1 MQNNEI
7 KITYSC
13 EETLKKIKEYMAD
26 AKCVTLYTS
35 SFNYFTSRNTMMVN
49 SILNLIANFS
59 RQDGKE
65 ASIVTDFYIDKESF
79 TDSDLGRAREFE
91 YRGIPVK
98 VVHKKSA
105 IDKFFINLKEKIEP
119 IRNKKNDEYVI
130 EAAQDEKERN
140 LLRKLGEN
148 EEPTKITGKAPLSF
162 YDMFDL
168 AVTYYDDCK
177 DIIRD
182 CLNTL
187 KQDLLSDARSLV
199 SSEGLDGAKFERSI
213 EECFD
218 ELDKNL
224 SKLNNDSGQ
233 FLIKQVVLFILSLA
247 DLSGEKGIGKM
258 LASTGS
264 GLYEFIKLNLKLYEY
279 KTNRALYGVSLPIL
293 NFFASRFA
301 SIINTINVNSSCNV
315 LVFKK
320 DKDDRAGYFIDITH
334 LDFGYRFFTNSNN
347 LNEMNYNTDEGCS
360 IYGYLDDARVF
371 DYTKE
376 QINYNVVNKNLGFGS
391 GDDTL
396 FDKLKKEIKGL
407 NANLNF
413 ICATNFNS
421 VKLANLISDKSDKNG
436 KSTNDEMNS
445 KDFSN
450 LNKNYIILSN
460 SPFRSSAGL
469 REEVISK
476 SLDQEIK
483 DELNRSSKSNLVKQ
497 KFTDIKTL
505 EPVKDYSK
513 YSIDINK
520 DNQKSTLVLNLS
532 PFARIDKSY
541 IDNIKEKVE
550 EYKHLTYDD
559 NLEYLDKQAKYEEL
573 LGINVAHV
581 NAYAKQP
588 NDMEE
593 IKKNEETYMQK
604 AIISFRAIF
613 DRVNHS
619 AQKRKFMKKH
629 HNELEIGRLKEQVVN
644 ARLGDKNIPYLQE
657 EIQNKTIEQQNIL
670 NEISLDPSYNYS
682 LIEVLSL
689 AVAYFII
696 TKSFSEDLVKKNIKH
711 DGEYIEIS
719 EENIRALP
727 LKASAKLGDKSLRL
741 FLYKDTAKSSGLKS
755 SEYLCI
761 EEIVKYMDKA
771 KVGKI
776 TSIEELLTE
785 NDGIEENTETKNE
798 STASDANS
806 KKDENIDPEQIKF
819 IEELL
824 DKQEKEIKASWDKD
838 NAILKEALKGQNRT
852 YDDSRNIDKE
862 VTSFIVKTAIEGVF
876 PLAEFVSEDGVTKVF
891 ESLSSFIFSPNKK
904 ELKKE
909 FLDEIGILN
918 IVRQMFTVKGTKDV
932 DKFLK
937 EATNIKDRVKALRK
951 SKKNLI
957 DMAVNSTKI
966 RLLIG
971 YYNLNLIWDRMNSSA
986 TMKRAFTFSLLN
998 IQTLENILKDYGKSL
1013 GKDMGLALLTGA
1025 VELWKTSYDQLE
1037 ENYNEIMH
1045 TRYTYKFNEAYAL
1058 NNISYKPLSIDEA
1071 YDKNSTTTYC
1081 YYPVMIYQNYIS
1093 LNLNR
1098 LFLGANISSGGLDYN
1113 SFIYYDIDHK
1123 KNKLSF
1129 NLASKLAL
1137 NNLSAYLCLDELRG
1151 TGSEIDARYFN
1162 YARSRY
1168 ANSDVYIRGL
1178 DTDVK
1183 EEKEVYDIYSNSD
1196 SQEEYGFS
1204 YAIDAYQKATEI
1216 INKFKK
1222 GIFNTEDNDNS
1233 HSNLSR
1239 DLVEA
1244 LDTIGNNNIKGI
1256 YVGCKAP
1263 KEKERNKDEIP
1274 PRLVGRLATTI
1285 VMEDGLYIG

>member
-26 AKCVTLYTS
+26 AKSVTLYTS
-35 SFNYFTSRNTMMVN
+35 SLNSLTSYSNGIAN
-49 SILNLIANFS
+49 EIISNLIFS
-59 RQDGKE
+59 KKRDKKDV
-65 ASIVTDFYIDKESF
+65 SIVSDFYIDKESF
-79 TDSDLGRAREFE
+79 TDSKLNRIREFE
-91 YRGIPVK
+91 YRDIPVK
-98 VVHKKSA
+98 IVHKKSA
-105 IDKFFINLKEKIEP
+105 VDKFFANLKEKISP
-119 IRNKKNDEYVI
+119 IKSKARYEAEL
-130 EAAQDEKERN
+130 EAAQDEHERN
-140 LLRKLGEN
+140 LLKSMGE
-148 EEPTKITGKAPLSF
+148 TKTEAISF
-162 YDMFDL
+162 YDMFE
-168 AVTYYDDCK
+168 VIVSNYDDAK
-177 DIIRD
+177 DIVKE

-187 KQDLLSDARSLV
+187 KNDLLSDASSLI

-279 KTNRALYGVSLPIL
+279 KTTRALYGVSLPIL
-293 NFFASRFA
+293 NFFTSRFA

-320 DKDDRAGYFIDITH
+320 DKDDKAGYFIDITH
-334 LDFGYRFFTNSNN
+334 LNFGYRFLTDSNN
-347 LNEMNYNTDEGCS
+347 LNEINYNADEGCS

-376 QINYNVVNKNLGFGS
+376 QINYDVVNKNLGFGS

-450 LNKNYIILSN
+450 LNKNYIVLSN
-460 SPFRSSAGL
+460 SPFRSNAGL
-469 REEVISK
+469 REEVINK

-483 DELNRSSKSNLVKQ
+483 DELNRSNRSNLVKQ
-497 KFTDIKTL
+497 NFSEIKTL
-505 EPVKDYSK
+505 EPVRDYSK

-520 DNQKSTLVLNLS
+520 GNNKSTLVLNLS
-532 PFARIDKSY
+532 PFARVSKSY

-550 EYKHLTYDD
+550 EYKDLAYNDD
-559 NLEYLDKQAKYEEL
+559 TEYLNQHTKYEEL

-588 NDMEE
+588 NDMEK
-593 IKKNEETYMQK
+593 IKKNEETYMK
-604 AIISFRAIF
+604 KVTLTIKEIINKINDNVW
-613 DRVNHS
+613 DRGYHERCAN
-619 AQKRKFMKKH
+619 
-629 HNELEIGRLKEQVVN
+629 VVGPFN
-644 ARLGDKNIPYLQE
+644 NY
-657 EIQNKTIEQQNIL
+657 
-670 NEISLDPSYNYS
+670 YS
-682 LIEVLSL
+682 LIEVFSIGI
-689 AVAYFII
+689 AYFII
-696 TKSFSEDLVKKNIKH
+696 TKSFSGNLIKKSK
-711 DGEYIEIS
+711 EYINSEFIEVANTQMRLIHSYAFVKMGDTNLRVFFYKEIA
-719 EENIRALP
+719 E
-727 LKASAKLGDKSLRL
+727 KS
-741 FLYKDTAKSSGLKS
+741 DLKS
-755 SEYLCI
+755 GSYLCI
-761 EEIVKYMDKA
+761 EDIVKHMEMSESKD
-771 KVGKI
+771 I
-776 TSIEELLTE
+776 TTVEELLKEYIE
-785 NDGIEENTETKNE
+785 NENE
-798 STASDANS
+798 SVS
-806 KKDENIDPEQIKF
+806 IKQD
-819 IEELL
+819 LKYSL
-824 DKQEKEIKASWDKD
+824 DLEKQECIKKILDNQSKEIDMSWNND
-838 NAILKEALKGQNRT
+838 ITTVLKEAINLQDMPYSNNR
-852 YDDSRNIDKE
+852 DLNKE
-862 VTSFIVKTAIEGVF
+862 VTSLMVKTAIEGVF
-876 PLAEFVSEDGVTKVF
+876 PLTEFFSEDGVSKIF
-891 ESLSSFIFSPNKK
+891 ESLGSFIFSPNKK
-904 ELKKE
+904 EFGKE
-909 FLDEIGILN
+909 FLDELGVLN
-918 IVRQMFTVKGTKDV
+918 IVRQLFTMNNTENV
-932 DKFLK
+932 DKFIK
-937 EATNIKDRVKALRK
+937 YATNLKTHSEVLKQ
-951 SKKNLI
+951 SKKNLVI
-957 DMAVNSTKI
+957 QAINVIKL
-966 RLLIG
+966 RYLIG
-971 YYNLNLIWDRMNSSA
+971 YYNLNIIFDQLDSLTS
-986 TMKRAFTFSLLN
+986 MKRSYKFDPKDVEAIRN
-998 IQTLENILKDYGKSL
+998 MLKGYGKSL
-1013 GKDMGLALLTGA
+1013 GKDVGVAFLKGM
-1025 VELWKTSYDQLE
+1025 VELWKTSYEKLE
-1037 ENYNEIMH
+1037 ENYKEIMH

-1058 NNISYKPLSIDEA
+1058 NNISYKPMSIKEA
-1071 YDKNSTTTYC
+1071 YNKDSTNTYC

-1113 SFIYYDIDHK
+1113 SFMYYDIDHK

-1151 TGSEIDARYFN
+1151 AGNEIDANYFK
-1162 YARSRY
+1162 YARSKY
-1168 ANSDVYIRGL
+1168 AISDVYIRGL

-1183 EEKEVYDIYSNSD
+1183 EEEEVYDVYMQSNKD
-1196 SQEEYGFS
+1196 KYG
-1204 YAIDAYQKATEI
+1204 YYYPIEAYQKATEI

-1256 YVGCKAP
+1256 YVGCKIEHGKRTKAT
-1263 KEKERNKDEIP
+1263 IP